1 MATWYKPKAL
11 DTIKDLSDEA
21 KLKKLG
27 FVKLGSGIW
36 CGPYKPVG
44 IRIKA

>member
-1 MATWYKPKAL
+1 MATWYKPKDL
-11 DTIKDLSDEA
+11 GTTKDLSDEA

-27 FVKLGSGIW
+27 FIKLGSGIW
-36 CGPYKPVG
+36 CGPYMPIG